1 MMKFIRVGEYVRI
14 DNDFRII
21 AVGIGKVVK
30 INKDDVYVKMN
41 LDLPILCSKDDISKH
56 SKDIL
61 DVIENNDLVELE
73 ISEEFVEKDN
83 NVIIT
88 KICDVYTKEILQ
100 RDIDNGIIS
109 KVRRVLTHQQ
119 FNISAYKV
127 GE

>member
-1 MMKFIRVGEYVRI
+1 MEFIRVGEYVRI

-21 AVGIGKVVK
+21 AIGIGKVVK

-41 LDLPILCSKDDISKH
+41 FDLPILCSKDDISKH

-73 ISEEFVEKDN
+73 ISEEFVERDSN
-83 NVIIT
+83 IIIT
-88 KICDVYTKEILQ
+88 KIGDVYTKKILQ

-109 KVRRVLTHQQ
+109 NVRRVLTHQQ

>member
-1 MMKFIRVGEYVRI
+1 MEFIRVGEYVRI

-21 AVGIGKVVK
+21 AIGIGKVVK

-41 LDLPILCSKDDISKH
+41 FDLPILCSKDDISKH

>member
-1 MMKFIRVGEYVRI
+1 MEFIRVGEYVRI

-41 LDLPILCSKDDISKH
+41 FDLPILCSKDDISKH